1 MPSQFHTSIS
11 PGDRPDT
18 WSVSED
24 FRAKVMKAATDML
37 GRRRFEYRSTFAGD
51 RRRLID
57 FRVSRQQK
65 MTRPAATGAKTW
77 PFRSIII
84 SDRMADHQSRS
95 RSSVPRSGRQCRS
108 GTAHAARAGPADL
121 RDGRT
126 RQLESGLGEHERH
139 RVMGRHSR
147 LLLGRFCS

>member
-11 PGDRPDT
+11 PGHRSDT

-37 GRRRFEYRSTFAGD
+37 GRWPFEHRSTFAGD
-51 RRRLID
+51 RRRLVD
-57 FRVSRQQK
+57 FQVSRQQQ
-65 MTRPAATGAKTW
+65 MTRPAATGAKTG

-95 RSSVPRSGRQCRS
+95 RSSVPRSGGQYCS
-108 GTAHAARAGPADL
+108 GTALADHAGPAARWANSVNWNPD
-121 RDGRT
+121 
-126 RQLESGLGEHERH
+126 SGELERH
-139 RVMGRHSR
+139 RVGPRMFVARDI
-147 LLLGRFCS
+147 L